1 MLRFGRNALTRKVA
15 QAGLAGVCLL
25 VSSGA
30 WAASF
35 GVPILES
42 ALGERLRVVL
52 PLTGTANDRIGLDC
66 VKLRESAT
74 EAGDISRLVRAE
86 LMERRGGQAI
96 LLTTSQPVND
106 LIVSFEVGIGC
117 GSWFSRRYTFL
128 LDLPR
133 ERPPA
138 AAETPVTPPV
148 AAPAAAVVTPEVR
161 PAQKA
166 GRRNARKE
174 PQATGAASDKGAAPP
189 PSIMRAVR
197 PEDEPGVLPRA
208 KTGAKGGAAKPQTA
222 PATRSMLK
230 IEMGGID
237 QLLAGV
243 ARSPIEEATGMRLS
257 AEIGTAAPG
266 RTPQGE
272 SAEFKLAHARFL
284 AAMRDQPD
292 PLTTD
297 NAALGKRLDGLAKDL
312 ASLKVDLQKST
323 ARTRELESSH
333 VAWWWLIVAAL
344 LAAGAG
350 GAIAWFAR
358 RTAPEERLI
367 LVDPVP
373 KAPTS
378 RSPVE
383 SVEPEPRDAPQ
394 VDEGWRATPL
404 PPDQDA
410 TTAPAPAAAR
420 PLDYEATIRVAPSRP
435 AEAAAPPPSDAPAQV
450 AADEGQ
456 SPLAF
461 TPAPAPAAAPA
472 PAPFVLD
479 KNSLTQQLAAMTDL
493 ADESWASYRHSSDTS
508 GVALPFA
515 SASTEAAAPPAP
527 AADAPLNIQFDL
539 SEDIAAHAEQKAGQA
554 EPEPAFDPASA
565 AIGLNKSETSDAPV
579 ELDAF
584 ALETLDLPTFLA
596 EPSEAVP
603 AAFGF
608 ESAIPSAGQAV
619 VMHSVMAAA
628 SSIMET
634 AWRQREVAGNAQAV
648 KMIATYVQSAPSK
661 APPGP
666 WIMLAHLLHDVG
678 MKREYVAL
686 QALFLERFAGNLP
699 SWEEAYELRKE
710 QLGLARAPGIEILV
724 ANKRGQPELI
734 GSLAGVAYRTD
745 VPPAV
750 LFDLTFQREVL
761 QLAADCPPGFTQA
774 ESDVDLSL

>member
-1 MLRFGRNALTRKVA
+1 MQRFGKENLRKAVA
-15 QAGLAGVCLL
+15 QAGLACVCLL
-25 VSSGA
+25 ASWGVL
-30 WAASF
+30 AASF
-35 GVPILES
+35 GTPILES

-52 PLTGTANDRIGLDC
+52 PLTGTANDRLGLDC

-74 EAGDISRLVRAE
+74 EAGDITRLVRAE
-86 LMERRGGQAI
+86 LIERRSGQAI

-133 ERPPA
+133 ERPQA
-138 AAETPVTPPV
+138 AADAPVTPPV
-148 AAPAAAVVTPEVR
+148 ATPAPAVVPPEAR
-161 PAQKA
+161 PVQKP
-166 GRRNARKE
+166 GRRSARKE
-174 PQATGAASDKGAAPP
+174 SPLNGVAPAKVGVPP
-189 PSIMRAVR
+189 PSIMRPLR
-197 PEDEPGVLPRA
+197 PEDEPGVLPKARTGGRA
-208 KTGAKGGAAKPQTA
+208 VVAKPQGT
-222 PATRSMLK
+222 PAARSLLK

-243 ARSPIEEATGMRLS
+243 ARSPIEEATGMRLT
-257 AEIGTAAPG
+257 AELGAATAGRSSQAGTAD
-266 RTPQGE
+266 
-272 SAEFKLAHARFL
+272 FKLAHARFL

-312 ASLKVDLQKST
+312 SSLKVDLQKSA
-323 ARTRELESSH
+323 ARTKELESSH

-350 GAIAWFAR
+350 VGITWFAR
-358 RTAPEERLI
+358 RSVPERLI

-373 KAPTS
+373 KARTPQ
-378 RSPVE
+378 SPVE
-383 SVEPEPRDAPQ
+383 AVQPEPQSAPK
-394 VDEGWRATPL
+394 VDDGWRSSPLQPDMEADATP
-404 PPDQDA
+404 
-410 TTAPAPAAAR
+410 TPAAAK
-420 PLDYEATIRVAPSRP
+420 PLEYEATIRVAPRRS
-435 AEAAAPPPSDAPAQV
+435 AEADPQPPSSVSDRMEP
-450 AADEGQ
+450 DEGKGALP
-456 SPLAF
+456 S
-461 TPAPAPAAAPA
+461 TPVPASAPGPA

-515 SASTEAAAPPAP
+515 SANTDAPATPP

-539 SEDIAAHAEQKAGQA
+539 SEDIAAHAEQKADKDA
-554 EPEPAFDPASA
+554 PDLAFDPASA
-565 AIGLNKSETSDAPV
+565 TDLPKSNKTGAPV

-596 EPSEAVP
+596 EASEAVP

-608 ESAIPSAGQAV
+608 EAAIPSTGQAA

-634 AWRQREVAGNAQAV
+634 AWRQREIAGNAQAV
-648 KMIATYVQSAPSK
+648 KTIATYVQSAPSK

-686 QALFLERFAGNLP
+686 QALFLERFGGNLP

-724 ANKRGQPELI
+724 ANKRGQPDLI

-750 LFDLTFQREVL
+750 LFDLTFQLEVL
-761 QLAADCPPGFTQA
+761 QLAADCPPGFTQT